1 MRHAARI
8 LALCL
13 LLLAPAPPPPHL
25 EADAS
30 HSELAA
36 GDVLSIDAH
45 LFDSAAPIAIA
56 APAGFDLLSSD
67 VGPGRALWR
76 YQVASNAPKGL
87 ARFVVRSGGLSAD
100 VWVRVG
106 PVVWPPPR
114 RSVYV
119 PIVRR

>member
-1 MRHAARI
+1 MIR
-8 LALCL
+8 LLLCL
-13 LLLAPAPPPPHL
+13 LLLAPAHL

-30 HSELAA
+30 RSELTH
-36 GDVLSIDAH
+36 GDVFSIDAH
-45 LFDSAAPIAIA
+45 EFESVALIAIEP
-56 APAGFDLLSSD
+56 PAGFDLLSSD

-100 VWVRVG
+100 VWVRIG

-114 RSVYV
+114 HSLYL
-119 PIVRR
+119 PCVRR